1 MGRACRKLNVIW
13 CSGLLFLVLIV
24 VKIKCH
30 PQCLDSRP
38 PFKGTGLTFCSQ
50 YQDYGCCTS
59 QDDVQLKE
67 RYDRIQQLI
76 PPENQQIWT
85 DCSEYAKTFVCQ
97 ECSPYAAHIF
107 DAEQTT
113 KDIVVKPRAFPGL
126 CKNYCSTFYQK
137 CKDFVKY
144 YMDEAGSGYMEEA
157 LRLTEALSSQM
168 EFCTNGTKLIDNDY
182 CFPELLTNPI
192 LNGNITIEKVTQEGC
207 LCLEPMSTVFYRN
220 PIFLK
225 HANDSS
231 KRMFVG
237 EQIGLVHIMYPDGRV
252 LEEPFLDLTYD
263 IKTTSS
269 KGDERG
275 MLGMAFH
282 PNYINNGLFYI
293 YYSTHISDYEQI
305 QSGADHKIRIEEF
318 KVRDDNPNSVNTSY
332 SRVILEVYEPYW
344 NHNGGE
350 ILFGDDGYMYL
361 FIGDGGMAGDPL
373 NSGQDL
379 NSLLGKVL
387 RIDVDNVDY
396 VRRTEYSIPPDNPFV
411 NDIRA
416 LPEVYAYGVRN
427 IWRCGKDRGDPI
439 TKFGKGR
446 IVCGDVGQS
455 AREEIDLIEKGAN
468 YGWKKMEGTAP
479 YCSACKYASGGNVT
493 APIWDYPHSFG
504 KSVTGGHFYRGCQ
517 SPNLQG
523 YYIYGDFMSGRLFR
537 LLHHANNDTWTN
549 KELKMCA
556 SNVCVPP
563 LVNDY
568 ATSIISFGEDEKGE
582 VYMLSTDY
590 ASTTVR
596 AGTVYK
602 IVDPIRRGNPQDC
615 KGYDVQ
621 TPPTITT
628 PQVNTPQK
636 TTATVS
642 HAPSTIPPVAVPA
655 PRISNYLD
663 YYRQKAKH
671 DLRNKRRKIQQ
682 EFEEER
688 SWRRTNLV
696 TFRENPPLRDTE
708 TQGQAGLVLH
718 GVNVHRC
725 TSRPSVW
732 CSLNRLVPRTP

>member
-24 VKIKCH
+24 AKIKCH

-350 ILFGDDGYMYL
+350 TM
-361 FIGDGGMAGDPL
+361 
-373 NSGQDL
+373 
-379 NSLLGKVL
+379 
-387 RIDVDNVDY
+387 
-396 VRRTEYSIPPDNPFV
+396 E
-411 NDIRA
+411 
-416 LPEVYAYGVRN
+416 
-427 IWRCGKDRGDPI
+427 
-439 TKFGKGR
+439 FGKGR

-568 ATSIISFGEDEKGE
+568 ATSIISFGEDEE
-582 VYMLSTDY
+582 
-590 ASTTVR
+590 ASTAPPLLPTPVM
-596 AGTVYK
+596 T
-602 IVDPIRRGNPQDC
+602 
-615 KGYDVQ
+615 
-621 TPPTITT
+621 TPPPVSTTTQLQVSVSYETILKMIRQWMARSPNFGTGR
-628 PQVNTPQK
+628 
-636 TTATVS
+636 TVF
-642 HAPSTIPPVAVPA
+642 
-655 PRISNYLD
+655 RI
-663 YYRQKAKH
+663 A
-671 DLRNKRRKIQQ
+671 
-682 EFEEER
+682 
-688 SWRRTNLV
+688 
-696 TFRENPPLRDTE
+696 
-708 TQGQAGLVLH
+708 
-718 GVNVHRC
+718 NVK
-725 TSRPSVW
+725 P
-732 CSLNRLVPRTP
+732 

>member
-24 VKIKCH
+24 AKIKCH

-38 PFKGTGLTFCSQ
+38 PFKGAGLTFCSQ

-350 ILFGDDGYMYL
+350 TM
-361 FIGDGGMAGDPL
+361 
-373 NSGQDL
+373 
-379 NSLLGKVL
+379 
-387 RIDVDNVDY
+387 
-396 VRRTEYSIPPDNPFV
+396 E
-411 NDIRA
+411 
-416 LPEVYAYGVRN
+416 
-427 IWRCGKDRGDPI
+427 
-439 TKFGKGR
+439 FGKGR

-504 KSVTGGHFYRGCQ
+504 K
-517 SPNLQG
+517 
-523 YYIYGDFMSGRLFR
+523 RLFR

-568 ATSIISFGEDEKGE
+568 ATSIISFGEDEEGE

-628 PQVNTPQK
+628 PQENTPQK

-642 HAPSTIPPVAVPA
+642 HAPSTIPPVAA
-655 PRISNYLD
+655 ST
-663 YYRQKAKH
+663 A
-671 DLRNKRRKIQQ
+671 
-682 EFEEER
+682 
-688 SWRRTNLV
+688 
-696 TFRENPPLRDTE
+696 PPLLPTPVMTTPPPVSTTTQLQVSVSYE
-708 TQGQAGLVLH
+708 TILKMIRQWMARSPNFGTGRTVFRIA
-718 GVNVHRC
+718 NVK
-725 TSRPSVW
+725 P
-732 CSLNRLVPRTP
+732 